1 LIGVLSVL
9 DVVYILDVVIVIVVI
24 VIVVIVVI
32 VRLCFR
38 DGCGTL
44 VSLYLGLLELSL
56 VLEGLVLFVILS
68 LLILLLDLT
77 LGFILPV
84 TFRPPLRVS
93 LSLLDFFHFHNFNWH
108 CICPPLIRRLTPD
121 FN

>member
-9 DVVYILDVVIVIVVI
+9 DVVYILDVVIV
-24 VIVVIVVI
+24 VIVVVIII
-32 VRLCFR
+32 VRLCCR
-38 DGCGTL
+38 DGCETL

-93 LSLLDFFHFHNFNWH
+93 LSLLDFFHFHNFNRH
-108 CICPPLIRRLTPD
+108 RICPPLIRRLTPD